1 METLINKNID
11 EKIYHDKSNKGIK
24 VFFMPKVGFTKK
36 YAVFSTDF
44 GSIDL
49 EFKVDNED
57 VTIIPE
63 GIAHFLEHK
72 LFEDRTENIFEQFS
86 DYGANVNAFTS
97 FNQTSYLFNT
107 VDNFYESLE
116 LLVKFVQGPYFT
128 DENVNKEKGII
139 GQEIKMYDDNP
150 SWRVMFN
157 CLKAMYKYH
166 PIRKDIA
173 GTIESIE
180 TIDKEILYKAYETFY
195 NPSNMILLVVGD
207 LEFEKVMESVN
218 KVERDFELKDSK
230 VERIFKEEPD
240 EVNEKLIEDRMMTSK
255 PIFYFGIKDNNLGL
269 TGKEAVKNDM
279 ITNIIHD
286 MLFSPSAEFYNEMY
300 NDGLIDSSFGSYFTG
315 KRNYGHSL
323 IVGQSNEVEEI
334 QERIFK
340 LLKNKAEDI
349 LKKDD
354 FLRIKKKTIGDF
366 VTGFDSIEFIANTFT
381 ELYFDN
387 FNLLDFLDVLEEVNY
402 EDVLNRFREH
412 FRADRL
418 VLSLI
423 NPLEQNN

>member
-1 METLINKNID
+1 MEILVNKNID
-11 EKIYHDKSNKGIK
+11 EKIYYDRSNKGIK

-57 VTIIPE
+57 GTRIPE

-72 LFEDRTENIFEQFS
+72 LFEDEKENIFEQFS

-107 VDNFYESLE
+107 VDNFYECLE
-116 LLVKFVQGPYFT
+116 LLVKFVQNPYFT
-128 DENVNKEKGII
+128 DDNVNKEKGII

-166 PIRKDIA
+166 PIKEDIA
-173 GTIESIE
+173 GTIESID
-180 TIDKEILYKAYETFY
+180 TINKDILFKAYEAFY
-195 NPSNMILLVVGD
+195 NPSNMILFVVGD

-218 KVERDFELKDSK
+218 KVERDFELVNSK
-230 VERIFKEEPD
+230 VERIFMDEPQ
-240 EVNEKLIEDRMMTSK
+240 EVNESFIEAKMMTSK
-255 PIFYFGIKDNNLGL
+255 PIFYFGIKDNHLGL
-269 TGKEAVKNDM
+269 TGNEAAKNDM

-286 MLFSPSAEFYNEMY
+286 MLFSPSAEFYNELY
-300 NDGLIDSSFGSYFTG
+300 NVGLIDSSFGSYFTG

-323 IVGQSNEVEEI
+323 IVGQSNEVKEI
-334 QERIFK
+334 QDRILM

-349 LKKDD
+349 LKEED

-387 FNLLDFLDVLEEVNY
+387 FNLLNFLDLLEEVKY
-402 EDVLNRFREH
+402 VDVVSRFNEH

-423 NPLEQNN
+423 NPIE

>member
-11 EKIYHDKSNKGIK
+11 EKIFYEKSNKGIK
-24 VFFMPKVGFTKK
+24 VFFMPKKGFTKK
-36 YAVFSTDF
+36 YAVFSTNF

-49 EFKVDNED
+49 EFKVEED
-57 VTIIPE
+57 QTKIPE

-72 LFEDRTENIFEQFS
+72 VFEDQENSVFDQFS

-107 VDNFYESLE
+107 VDNFYDCLE
-116 LLVKFVQGPYFT
+116 LLIHFVQDPYFT

-157 CLKAMYKYH
+157 CLKAMYQKH
-166 PIRKDIA
+166 PIRADIA
-173 GTIESIE
+173 GTIESIDG
-180 TIDKEILYKAYETFY
+180 INKEILYKAYETFY
-195 NPSNMILLVVGD
+195 NPSNMILFVVGD
-207 LEFEKVMESVN
+207 LEFDKIMDTVN
-218 KVERDFELKDSK
+218 KIERDFKLTGST
-230 VERIFKEEPD
+230 VERIFKEEPE
-240 EVNEKLIEDRMMTSK
+240 EVNEKFVEDKMMTAK

-269 TGKEAVKNDM
+269 IGEQAIRKDM

-286 MLFSPSAEFYNEMY
+286 MLFSPSAEFYNELY
-300 NDGLIDSSFGSYFTG
+300 DEGLIDNSFGSYFTG
-315 KRNYGHSL
+315 KENYGHSL
-323 IVGQSNEVEEI
+323 IVGQSTEVEKI
-334 QERIFK
+334 QDRIVK
-340 LLKNKAEDI
+340 LLENQAEDI
-349 LKKDD
+349 LKEED

-381 ELYFDN
+381 ELYFDD
-387 FNLLDFLDVLEEVNY
+387 FNLLNFLDVLEEIKY

-412 FRADRL
+412 FRTDRL
-418 VLSLI
+418 VLSLV
-423 NPLEQNN
+423 NPLEQIIE